1 MAVQEQVGVRA
12 KIDARAA
19 KRIERLRKE
28 QEGGWSWGQI
38 GRYVAVVIV
47 VFIALAPL
55 YWTFITSVKN
65 GVEINASPPTLFP
78 QSFDLS
84 NYVLVVN
91 SSFFLSD
98 LRNSA
103 IVAGSTTVL
112 ALLFGVLCAYAIA
125 RLNFFGKSAVL
136 STVLSV
142 NMFPFIAMV
151 GPLFV
156 LFTGPLYIYNS
167 YLALI
172 IPDLVLTLPLTI
184 WVLTSFFRDLPSDL
198 EESARVDGA
207 SRLYALWKIIVPL
220 TAPGVFA
227 TAILSF
233 IAVWNDFLFGLTL
246 TSDENAQPVTVGIT
260 RFNSEHVIA
269 YGQLAAAAII
279 VTIPLVILVLI
290 FQRRIVSGL
299 TAGAVKG

>member
-1 MAVQEQVGVRA
+1 MAIGAHSSLKVR
-12 KIDARAA
+12 DTDHAR
-19 KRIERLRKE
+19 RRSRSGEE
-28 QEGGWSWGQI
+28 HTWSWGTF
-38 GRYVAVVIV
+38 GRYIAVALVVV
-47 VFIALAPL
+47 VALAPL
-55 YWTFITSVKN
+55 YWTFITSVKS
-65 GVEINASPPTLFP
+65 GVELNASPPTLFP
-78 QSFDLS
+78 TSFDLS
-84 NYVLVVN
+84 NYVLVFS
-91 SSFFLSD
+91 SSFFLPT

-103 IVAGSTTVL
+103 IISAVTTVL
-112 ALLFGVLCAYAIA
+112 ALLFGVLSAYAIA
-125 RLNFFGKSAVL
+125 RIDFLGKSAVL
-136 STVLSV
+136 SSVLAV

-156 LFTGPLYIYNS
+156 LFTGPFYIYNT

-184 WVLTSFFRDLPSDL
+184 WFLTSFFRDLPADL

-207 SRLYALWKIIVPL
+207 SRLYTLWKIIVPL

-227 TAILSF
+227 AAILSF

-246 TSDENAQPVTVGIT
+246 TSDEQAQPVTVGIT
-260 RFNSEHVIA
+260 RFNSEHVVA
-269 YGQLAAAAII
+269 YGQLAAAAIV
-279 VTIPLVILVLI
+279 VTIPLVILVLL

>member
-1 MAVQEQVGVRA
+1 MAVQEQLTTSRA
-12 KIDARAA
+12 KEASRARQLQAA
-19 KRIERLRKE
+19 RRE
-28 QEGGWSWGQI
+28 QWVQI
-38 GRYVAVVIV
+38 ARYIAVAIIV
-47 VFIALAPL
+47 FVALAPL
-55 YWTFITSVKN
+55 YWTFTTSIKN
-65 GVEINASPPTLFP
+65 GIEVTASPPTLLP
-78 QSFDLS
+78 HSFVLD
-84 NYVLVVN
+84 NYVKVLLE
-91 SSFFLSD
+91 SPFFIQD

-103 IVAGSTTVL
+103 IISIITTVL
-112 ALLFGVLCAYAIA
+112 SLFFGILCAYAIA
-125 RLNFFGKSAVL
+125 RMKFIGKPAVL
-136 STVLSV
+136 AVVLSV

-156 LFTGPLYIYNS
+156 FFTNPGFYIYNT
-167 YLALI
+167 YAALI

-184 WVLTSFFRDLPSDL
+184 WFMTSFFRELPPDL
-198 EESARVDGA
+198 EEAARVDGA
-207 SRLYALWKIIVPL
+207 SRLGALWHVVVPL
-220 TAPGVFA
+220 TAPGVFS

-246 TSDENAQPVTVGIT
+246 TSDETAQPVTVGIT
-260 RFNSEHVIA
+260 RFNGEHVIA

>member
-1 MAVQEQVGVRA
+1 MAVQEHLATTRA
-12 KIDARAA
+12 KEASRARQLQAA
-19 KRIERLRKE
+19 RRE
-28 QEGGWSWGQI
+28 QWGQI
-38 GRYVAVVIV
+38 ARYIAVAVIV
-47 VFIALAPL
+47 LIALAPL
-55 YWTFITSVKN
+55 YWTFATSIKN
-65 GVEINASPPTLFP
+65 GIEVTASPPTLLP
-78 QSFDLS
+78 HSFVLD
-84 NYVLVVN
+84 NYVKVLL
-91 SSFFLSD
+91 SSPFFIED

-103 IVAGSTTVL
+103 IIAIVTT
-112 ALLFGVLCAYAIA
+112 ALSLFFGILCAYAIA
-125 RLNFFGKSAVL
+125 RMKFIGKPAVL
-136 STVLSV
+136 AIVLSV

-156 LFTGPLYIYNS
+156 FFTNPGFYIYNT
-167 YLALI
+167 YAALI

-184 WVLTSFFRDLPSDL
+184 WFMTSFFRELPPDL
-198 EESARVDGA
+198 EEAARVDGA
-207 SRLYALWKIIVPL
+207 SRLGALWHVVVPL
-220 TAPGVFA
+220 TAPGVFS

-246 TSDENAQPVTVGIT
+246 TSDESAQPVTVGIT
-260 RFNSEHVIA
+260 RFNGEHVIA